1 MGLVSSIRTLRD
13 YIFHRSRIEHE
24 MDEEFRLHLASRAA
38 DLERQGVPKAE
49 AERQARIEF
58 GGYQNYKEEC
68 RETLGTR
75 LLEELWQDI
84 RYGLRQ
90 LRRNPGFTIVAV
102 LTLALGI
109 GANTAI
115 FSAVDAV
122 LLRPLPFSQ
131 PERLVSVLSVQIPRG
146 NGREASYPDFL
157 DWRARSHAF
166 DQMAVYR
173 TENFTLKSGGEPAH
187 ISGAVV
193 SADLFSLLGVTPRLG
208 RTFLRGDDVPGSVN
222 GTDAVILSY
231 GFWQARFGSDQ
242 HVVGRALNLDGRAF
256 TVVGVAP
263 PGFQFPIRGE
273 PIDLWATIAVDMPSG
288 GNGMATERGAH
299 YLDVIARLKPKV
311 TFAQAQAEMNSIVG
325 TLNEQYPN
333 IHPRAARV
341 VPELDGLAGP
351 ARPGLLILLAAV
363 GCLLLIAC
371 ANVAN
376 LLLARATARRREMFI
391 RAALGAGRGRVIR
404 QVLTESILLSLL
416 GGLVGLLLGLR
427 GVNLLVRIVPADI
440 PRLAQASL
448 DGRVLVFVTAV
459 SALTA
464 FLFGLAPALAG
475 SKFDLVGSLKE
486 SGQGHSLRLHQTR
499 THGALV
505 IGEVAMALV
514 LLASAG
520 LLIRSFISL
529 ASADPGF
536 DAHHVLTL
544 RLDSPPHYSHAQQ
557 PQFFSDVLGRV
568 RSLPGVRSVSGV
580 FGLPFSEVDAR
591 TGFAI
596 EGQPVAEANRPQ
608 TAYVAVEPHYFRTL
622 GIPLEKGRDFTAHD
636 DLASAPVAIINETLA
651 RRYFPHQDP
660 IGQRIQPGISNGY
673 GKKQPL
679 REIVGVVGDVK
690 LHDLAASAGPQC
702 YVPSAQSPL
711 GLLTVVVRTDGDPL
725 SLAPAVRSVVASA
738 NKEVT
743 VYNVATLQQLISRS
757 VAAPR
762 FLTLFLGMF
771 ASLAVLLA
779 AVGLY
784 GLVSYSVSLR
794 TRELGIRMALGAE
807 KRDVVRMVIGQGLR
821 LTLIG
826 VAIGVAG
833 ALALTRFLSSLL
845 YGVKPTDPLTFIA
858 VSLILIAVA
867 LVACYIPA
875 RRAAKVD
882 PMVALRYE

>member
-1 MGLVSSIRTLRD
+1 
-13 YIFHRSRIEHE
+13 
-24 MDEEFRLHLASRAA
+24 
-38 DLERQGVPKAE
+38 
-49 AERQARIEF
+49 
-58 GGYQNYKEEC
+58 
-68 RETLGTR
+68 
-75 LLEELWQDI
+75 
-84 RYGLRQ
+84 
-90 LRRNPGFTIVAV
+90 
-102 LTLALGI
+102 
-109 GANTAI
+109 
-115 FSAVDAV
+115 
-122 LLRPLPFSQ
+122 
-131 PERLVSVLSVQIPRG
+131 
-146 NGREASYPDFL
+146 
-157 DWRARSHAF
+157 
-166 DQMAVYR
+166 
-173 TENFTLKSGGEPAH
+173 
-187 ISGAVV
+187 
-193 SADLFSLLGVTPRLG
+193 
-208 RTFLRGDDVPGSVN
+208 
-222 GTDAVILSY
+222 
-231 GFWQARFGSDQ
+231 
-242 HVVGRALNLDGRAF
+242 
-256 TVVGVAP
+256 
-263 PGFQFPIRGE
+263 
-273 PIDLWATIAVDMPSG
+273 
-288 GNGMATERGAH
+288 MATERGAH

-311 TFAQAQAEMNSIVG
+311 TFAQAQAEMNSIVS
-325 TLNEQYPN
+325 TLNKQYPN

-416 GGLVGLLLGLR
+416 GGLMGLLLGLR
-427 GVNLLVRIVPADI
+427 GVNLLVRIVPVDI

-448 DGRVLVFVTAV
+448 DGHVLVFVTAV

-475 SKFDLVGSLKE
+475 SKFDLTGSLKE

-520 LLIRSFISL
+520 LLIRSFVSL
-529 ASADPGF
+529 ESADPGF
-536 DAHHVLTL
+536 DAGHVLTL
-544 RLDSPPHYSHAQQ
+544 RLDSPPHYSQAQQ
-557 PQFFSDVLGRV
+557 TQFFRDVLDRV
-568 RSLPGVRSVSGV
+568 RSLPGVRFVSGV

-596 EGQPVAEANRPQ
+596 EGQPAAEANRPE
-608 TAYVAVEPHYFRTL
+608 TAYMAVAPHYFRTL

-636 DLASAPVAIINETLA
+636 DLASPPVAIINEALA
-651 RRYFPHQDP
+651 RRYFPHLDP
-660 IGQRIQPGISNGY
+660 IGRRIQPGISNGY

-690 LHDLAASAGPQC
+690 LHDLAASAGSQC

-725 SLAPAVRSVVASA
+725 SLAPPVRSVVASA
-738 NKEVT
+738 NKEVA

-794 TRELGIRMALGAE
+794 TQELGLRMALGAE
-807 KRDVVRMVIGQGLR
+807 
-821 LTLIG
+821 
-826 VAIGVAG
+826 
-833 ALALTRFLSSLL
+833 
-845 YGVKPTDPLTFIA
+845 
-858 VSLILIAVA
+858 
-867 LVACYIPA
+867 
-875 RRAAKVD
+875 
-882 PMVALRYE
+882 